1 MKEFAIFKA
10 TEKKNEKS
18 PDYNISVKIGE
29 KWTNIGGAWIRESGK
44 GQKFFSCKLSA
55 PYQDRKGY
63 EIVESKPEVKPAA
76 EAMKPF
82 RPETEDSIDPNSI
95 PF

>member
-10 TEKKNEKS
+10 TEKKNDKS
-18 PDYNISVKIGE
+18 PDYNISVKMGD
-29 KWTNIGGAWIRESGK
+29 KWTNIGGAWLRESGK
-44 GQKFFSCKLSA
+44 GTKFFSCKLSA

-63 EIVESKPEVKPAA
+63 EIIEQKSAMQPAIATVDYPKNTISPE
-76 EAMKPF
+76 E
-82 RPETEDSIDPNSI
+82 I